1 MKEFFLRSGNGDFE
15 NCHNRGR
22 QQKSNQQTA
31 KSPAAKTSATK
42 DNLEKKVFI
51 YIITVFY
58 GLLELAFPSPVQ
70 AQMGPRKSRN
80 FRDHE

>member
-22 QQKSNQQTA
+22 QQKAINKQQNPRQQ
-31 KSPAAKTSATK
+31 KLLQLKTIC
-42 DNLEKKVFI
+42 KKVFI

-58 GLLELAFPSPVQ
+58 ELLELAFQSPVQ

-80 FRDHE
+80 FQDHE